1 MLMLVTLQ
9 TQVETR
15 DEDLQ
20 VVLDF
25 AALHWVAE
33 RTLPERVFPL
43 LADVDRK
50 RYALYSDGTFA
61 EVEP

>member
-9 TQVETR
+9 TEVEAE

-25 AALHWVAE
+25 AALHWTTE

-50 RYALYSDGTFA
+50 RYELYADGTFA
-61 EVEP
+61 EVES